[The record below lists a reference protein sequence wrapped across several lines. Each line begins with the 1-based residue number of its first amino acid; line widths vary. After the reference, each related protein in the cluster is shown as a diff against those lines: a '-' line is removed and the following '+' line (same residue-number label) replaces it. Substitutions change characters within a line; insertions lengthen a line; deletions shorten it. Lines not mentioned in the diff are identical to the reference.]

1 MANFNTSRDF
11 FTAIINGTA
20 ITTEMVEYA
29 KSAIEKMDTKN
40 EKKRATLSKLQVANE
55 GIKSDILAFM
65 GENGSQSAK
74 SLADNFGVSTQK
86 ITALM
91 NQLVKSGNVTVVKDK
106 FEGSSTKVN
115 VYSLVTSD

>member
-29 KSAIEKMDTKN
+29 TAAIAKMDAKN
-40 EKKRATLSKLQVANE
+40 ANKRSTLSATQIANSDL
-55 GIKSDILAFM
+55 KSKILDFM
-65 GENGSQSAK
+65 IENGSQSAK
-74 SLADNFGVSTQK
+74 SLADNFSTSTQK
-86 ITALM
+86 ISALM
-91 NQLVKSGNVTVVKDK
+91 KQLVDTGNVTVTKAK

-115 VYSLVTSD
+115 VYSIVE